1 MWHCCRRALG
11 RNALGGRDRKSMG
24 RIRIMGRIK
33 AGTGIR
39 VFIRVFIRVR
49 IRIRIRIRIRMRIRN
64 RCRLGLKGV

>member
-1 MWHCCRRALG
+1 M
-11 RNALGGRDRKSMG
+11 GGRDRKSMG

-39 VFIRVFIRVR
+39 VFIRVFIRVS
-49 IRIRIRIRIRMRIRN
+49 IRIRMRIRN

>member
-1 MWHCCRRALG
+1 M
-11 RNALGGRDRKSMG
+11 GGRDRKSMG

-39 VFIRVFIRVR
+39 VFIRVFIRVS
-49 IRIRIRIRIRMRIRN
+49 IRIRIRMRIRN

>member
-1 MWHCCRRALG
+1 M
-11 RNALGGRDRKSMG
+11 GGRDRKSMG

-49 IRIRIRIRIRMRIRN
+49 IRIRIRIRMRIRN

>member
-1 MWHCCRRALG
+1 M
-11 RNALGGRDRKSMG
+11 GGRDRKSMG

-39 VFIRVFIRVR
+39 VFIREFIRVFIRVR
-49 IRIRIRIRIRMRIRN
+49 IRVRIRIRIRN

>member
-1 MWHCCRRALG
+1 M
-11 RNALGGRDRKSMG
+11 GGRDRKSMG

-49 IRIRIRIRIRMRIRN
+49 IRIRMRIRN